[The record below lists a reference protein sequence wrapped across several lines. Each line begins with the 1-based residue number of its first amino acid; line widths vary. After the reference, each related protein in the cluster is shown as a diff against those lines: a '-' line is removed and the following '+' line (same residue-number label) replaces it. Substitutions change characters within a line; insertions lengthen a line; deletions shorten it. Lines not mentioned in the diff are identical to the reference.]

1 MDGDDDA
8 ALLAA
13 MEGVDLSALAAQV
26 DKLSAEVDEP
36 TAPPPGRSADEA
48 ELASLENSL
57 MDDFEANSSVDIP
70 DREKLGPEPSTN
82 GAKKT
87 RRRRAAS
94 ASASG
99 DETAAGGCENGAV
112 SAGFSGAKHARARVA
127 RGVRSR
133 PRKASVSD
141 MVQNRSRDRV
151 RGVTLEPCKQAQLA
165 RTNKRVSTDSMR
177 SYLKDIGSVTLLNA
191 KQEVEL
197 AKRIQDL
204 MRLEGIERASSTKKI
219 PTSKSPINSGPPRGF
234 ERAGAPPAIA
244 RR

>member
-1 MDGDDDA
+1 
-8 ALLAA
+8 

-26 DKLSAEVDEP
+26 DKLSAEVDELDGAAARRRAP
-36 TAPPPGRSADEA
+36 TEA

-94 ASASG
+94 ASAG
-99 DETAAGGCENGAV
+99 DDETALAAVENGVVTQGLAAR
-112 SAGFSGAKHARARVA
+112 STRARAVA

-141 MVQNRSRDRV
+141 MVQSRSRDRV
-151 RGVTLEPCKQAQLA
+151 RGL
-165 RTNKRVSTDSMR
+165 
-177 SYLKDIGSVTLLNA
+177 GSLRLLL
-191 KQEVEL
+191 VY
-197 AKRIQDL
+197 
-204 MRLEGIERASSTKKI
+204 
-219 PTSKSPINSGPPRGF
+219 
-234 ERAGAPPAIA
+234 
-244 RR
+244 